1 MCKLRLVNYI
11 RSLMHF
17 VIHKLNLKS
26 NAQSCKSRS
35 NMVFVFF
42 LSYIINAIMSD
53 EKAQPFI
60 YEKEPELNRIWKKS
74 ERTWQSKL
82 LGNSLFVI
90 FSSKRS
96 TIRCEL
102 SARVTSSLD
111 ATPGILTVLQDK
123 NLVKSKQFSIEK
135 ASFLPHKVSFP
146 IFPIETSNKC
156 W

>member
-1 MCKLRLVNYI
+1 M
-11 RSLMHF
+11 
-17 VIHKLNLKS
+17 
-26 NAQSCKSRS
+26 
-35 NMVFVFF
+35 
-42 LSYIINAIMSD
+42 SYAINAIMSD

-111 ATPGILTVLQDK
+111 ATPGIVTVLQDK
-123 NLVKSKQFSIEK
+123 NFVKYKQFSIEK
-135 ASFLPHKVSFP
+135 ASFFATYFLYPTFP
-146 IFPIETSNKC
+146 LETSNKC
-156 W
+156 WQNIWIFIILYFDIISKSNL